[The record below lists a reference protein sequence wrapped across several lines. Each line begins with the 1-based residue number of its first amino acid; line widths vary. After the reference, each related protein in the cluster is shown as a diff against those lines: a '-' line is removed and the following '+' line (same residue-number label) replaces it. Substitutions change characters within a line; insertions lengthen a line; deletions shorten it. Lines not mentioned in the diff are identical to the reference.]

1 MLEIDGWYLI
11 RNRKGLRQYKHAD
24 RAGLVTIG
32 GSAGDELGRGALNS
46 IFKQAGLK
54 NEISGSD

>member
-24 RAGLVTIG
+24 RKGIVTIY
-32 GSAGDELGRGALNS
+32 GSPGDELGRGALKS
-46 IFKQAGLK
+46 IFKQAGFK
-54 NEISGSD
+54 K